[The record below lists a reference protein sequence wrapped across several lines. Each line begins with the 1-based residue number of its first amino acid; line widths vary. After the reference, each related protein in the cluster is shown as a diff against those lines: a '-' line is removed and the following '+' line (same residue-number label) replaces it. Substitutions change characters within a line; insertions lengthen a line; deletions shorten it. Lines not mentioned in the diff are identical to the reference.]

1 MNWHIER
8 LGYRLLCCLLGWG
21 TVGIIYKLT
30 ANYQMHGY
38 SQAKILPPSFID
50 EWIIFSSS
58 GVWLYLSFFLLI
70 PLAYLFCPLFRVR
83 WLMFVMQGC
92 ALLSGVVY
100 LLYPTTL
107 DYPSVTGERISDHV
121 LRYLIAIDS
130 PQNCLPSLHAS
141 LTVLSV
147 YALWQRKQKFWRL
160 LWVTWGV
167 LIGFS
172 IIQLRRHLLI
182 DLVAG
187 ILTAIAISIL
197 YLIILRI
204 IAIRAYCS

>member
-8 LGYRLLCCLLGWG
+8 LGYRLLCCVFGWG

-30 ANYQMHGY
+30 ANYQKNGY

-50 EWIIFSSS
+50 EWIVFSSG

-70 PLAYLFCPLFRVR
+70 PLSYLFCPLFRVR

-92 ALLSGVVY
+92 ALFSGVVY

-107 DYPSVTGERISDHV
+107 DYPPVTGDKISDHV
-121 LRYLIAIDS
+121 LRYLIEIDS
-130 PQNCLPSLHAS
+130 SQNCLPSLHAS

-147 YALWQRKQKFWRL
+147 YAMWQGKQKFWRL
-160 LWVTWGV
+160 LWVTWGI

-182 DLVAG
+182 DIVAG

-204 IAIRAYCS
+204 VATRAYCS